1 MVNNRKNKSKPKR
14 KNKTQTIKTLTDR
27 INEIKTIK
35 EKLNSL
41 GLSSEFEP
49 IKLFYKE
56 CNKYVRDG
64 YGITGSTKLTGLK
77 RILEYKLTT
86 RRNIECSI
94 TLKYDENI

>member
-1 MVNNRKNKSKPKR
+1 MVKDKKVK
-14 KNKTQTIKTLTDR
+14 KVKKDKTQNIKTLTDR

-49 IKLFYKE
+49 MKLFYKE

-64 YGITGSTKLTGLK
+64 YGMAGCVKLKGLK

-86 RRNIECSI
+86 RKNIECSI
-94 TLKYDENI
+94 TLKYNEEV